1 MSAPDPL
8 PTGTVTFL
16 FTDVEGSTR
25 LLQQHGGDYRTAIA
39 RHHEI
44 LRDAVSASRG
54 VVFETIGDA
63 VYAAFARVDDA
74 AGAAIRAQRGLG
86 SEAFA
91 TGAVRVRMGI
101 HLGDVE
107 LTEDRRHYFG
117 PALYRCARLM
127 ATGHGGQVLVSSA
140 AAAILG
146 DAAPAGVTFRDLGEH
161 RLKDLLR
168 AERIY
173 QLEAAGLETRF
184 PPLVSLDARP
194 NNLPVQ
200 RTPLVGREQELA
212 QTRALLLD
220 DETRLLTFV
229 GPGGIGKTRLSLGLA
244 AEASDQFAQGV
255 FFVPLAHV
263 TDPALVPNAI
273 AGVLSVRDAPG
284 TELADTIGGYLR
296 QKHLLLV
303 LDNFEHLLDAA
314 ELVGRLLEGAPGL
327 RVLATSQA
335 ALRVYGER
343 EYPVPALGLPNGA
356 RDPAALERSEA
367 VRLFV
372 QRARDVRPDLD
383 TSRELGQI
391 AEICK
396 RLDGLPLAIELAAAR
411 MRTLAPG
418 EILARLERRLSLLTG
433 GARDLPARQ
442 RTLRDALGWSHDL
455 LDERERT
462 VFRRLAVFNGGA
474 TLDAIEAVV
483 AFGSLER
490 ASVVETVDSLASK
503 SLVRADAGRVS
514 MLAVIREF
522 AGERLEDA
530 GEAKDAARRHA
541 EHFVAVARR
550 SDEELR
556 LGDELTTLARLD
568 AEADNMRAALAW
580 AAANDRALGHELAS
594 ALAHYLGFLRGSGS
608 EMRRWLDLMFPA
620 PPGVP
625 AREEAWALTWAAYFA
640 AEARDAPTA
649 DRLGRAA
656 IARAREAADPR
667 SLCFALAM
675 GVYAL
680 SPYGDDPSAADLVA
694 EAKAAADASG
704 DRWWLAFTS
713 IIDGEILRG
722 AGDDDAA
729 LREDARA
736 LEISREIGSRALL
749 STALVNPSHIHL
761 RRGRATMARA
771 MLAESERLF
780 AQLGDAWGRAY
791 CLVGLGGVAI
801 AEGRAARGAASL
813 GAADAWF
820 AERGIRIQDPD
831 RAEFERYVANARGA
845 LDEAAFA
852 AAWSEGKALS
862 LDDAIALALST

>member
-556 LGDELTTLARLD
+556 LGDEL
-568 AEADNMRAALAW
+568 
-580 AAANDRALGHELAS
+580 
-594 ALAHYLGFLRGSGS
+594 
-608 EMRRWLDLMFPA
+608 
-620 PPGVP
+620 
-625 AREEAWALTWAAYFA
+625 REEAWALTWAAYFA

-694 EAKAAADASG
+694 EAKAAAEASG